1 MQISQIY
8 QLPKGVQKLT
18 RTTQTG
24 IVVTSY
30 RVQMNRQGVRVNKL
44 FGDLETATQ
53 FLNEQRKK
61 IGLKPVPLIFD
72 VDKSLETYQ
81 GQLIFQ
87 RIMGTAEPLFQDYI
101 TKYLE
106 TYIEPRFP
114 TICPIIK
121 QEKKKRQLN
130 KLSSKRYS
138 HLFKTAEDKKL
149 YRQYYNIIKFY
160 EIIGSQTV
168 HLGTDKGIGYLNK
181 VLDNKKKLLRDC
193 TIEEITPNL
202 LNSYIVNRTA
212 LHKRRGTI
220 ERELTF
226 ISNIFTNLKYFNE
239 KYLTHD
245 NPVLRIDKKLLGFSQ
260 KPKKKFFRFEEEQLE
275 KYLKIID
282 EYSNKDMSYIIKLM
296 LYTGMR
302 RSEVV
307 LLKWSQIH
315 ENYIELETTKT
326 DPRTVFL
333 TKKAKEVLAQ
343 ITPKPRQDRLF
354 SYTLSGFEGSYTKLL
369 KAHDMEDIT
378 AHKLR
383 KEAVSNFIE
392 QIGGQNSLLIAEI
405 LGMTNIRHLEKT
417 IREVEKKKQPALDT
431 QEDVLKSIGH
441 KNPNVTNKHYF
452 SLKKQK

>member
-8 QLPKGVQKLT
+8 KIPKGVQKLT
-18 RTTQTG
+18 RTTKDG
-24 IVVTSY
+24 IVITSY
-30 RVQMNRQGVRVNKL
+30 RVQMNRQGLQINKL
-44 FGDLETATQ
+44 FADLETATT
-53 FLNEQRKK
+53 FLNENRQKL
-61 IGLKPVPLIFD
+61 GLKPVPLIFD
-72 VDKSLETYQ
+72 VDKSLKTYE

-87 RIMGTAEPLFQDYI
+87 RIMGVAEPLFENYV

-106 TYIEPRFP
+106 TYIEPKFP

-121 QEKKKRQLN
+121 EEKKKRQLN

-138 HLFKTAEDKKL
+138 HLFKKAEDKKL
-149 YRQYYNIIKFY
+149 YRQYYNIVKFY
-160 EIIGSQTV
+160 DIIGSQEV
-168 HLGTDKGIGYLNK
+168 LIGADKNIGVFNK
-181 VLDNKKKLLRDC
+181 IIANRKLLRDC
-193 TIEEITPNL
+193 TIEEITPNA

-212 LHKRRGTI
+212 LFKRRGTI

-226 ISNIFTNLKYFNE
+226 ISNIFTNIKYFNE
-239 KYLTHD
+239 KYTTHD
-245 NPVLRIDKKLLGFSQ
+245 NPVLRIDKKLLGFAQ

-275 KYLKIID
+275 KYLNVID
-282 EYSNKDMSYIIKLM
+282 SYSNKDMSHIIKLM

-302 RSEVV
+302 RSEVI
-307 LLKWSQIH
+307 LLKWSQIY

-354 SYTLSGFEGSYTKLL
+354 KYTVSGFEGSYTKLL
-369 KAHDMEDIT
+369 KANEMEDIT

-392 QIGGQNSLLIAEI
+392 QVGGQNSLLIAEF

-417 IREVEKKKQPALDT
+417 IKEVEKDRPTLDT
-431 QEDVLKSIGH
+431 QKGILASIGH
-441 KNPNVTNKHYF
+441 KNPNITSKHYF